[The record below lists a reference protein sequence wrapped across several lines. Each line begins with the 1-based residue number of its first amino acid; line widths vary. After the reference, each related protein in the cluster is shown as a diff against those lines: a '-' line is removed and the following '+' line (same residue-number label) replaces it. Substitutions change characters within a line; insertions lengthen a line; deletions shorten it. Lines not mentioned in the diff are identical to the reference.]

1 MPILEIDEN
10 EYNRLKGVA
19 DLAAAIHAN
28 PEGRKLLEQAHRTVN
43 PKAPAPTLENES
55 RMAEPIQA
63 LQKQLSDVASM
74 VKDRF
79 DKDETDKKL
88 DAIKRQQDEAFDRLV
103 NNSGYRPEGIEAVK
117 KIMTEKGILDVEVAA
132 SYFERISP
140 PQAPVTPT
148 GSNAVNFIEAF
159 TAPESDK
166 ALQELLQSQGNS
178 ETALN
183 KLIAESLNDAR
194 KTPTRR

>member
-1 MPILEIDEN
+1 MAILEIDEN
-10 EYNRLKGVA
+10 EYNRLKNVA
-19 DLAAAIHAN
+19 NLAAAIHAN

-63 LQKQLSDVASM
+63 LQKQLSDVATM

-79 DKDETDKKL
+79 EKEEADKKL

-159 TAPESDK
+159 NDDSDK
-166 ALQELLQSQGNS
+166 ALQQLLQSRGES
-178 ETALN
+178 EQALN
-183 KLIAESLNDAR
+183 KLVSDALNDSR
-194 KTPTRR
+194 KTPARR